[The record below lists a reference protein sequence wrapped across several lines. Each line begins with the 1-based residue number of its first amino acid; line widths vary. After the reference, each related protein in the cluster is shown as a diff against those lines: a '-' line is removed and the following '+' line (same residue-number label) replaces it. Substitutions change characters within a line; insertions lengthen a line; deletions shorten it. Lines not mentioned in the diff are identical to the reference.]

1 MIIEEDAMDAI
12 TSVFGDR
19 RYLRYAD
26 LQRLGVVSNR
36 GTLAYWIKHGQFPAG
51 IRLAGPRGRT
61 LVWSAAEIAE
71 HLERAAERQHGKAP
85 AM

>member
-1 MIIEEDAMDAI
+1 MDAI

-19 RYLRYAD
+19 RFLRYAD

-51 IRLAGPRGRT
+51 IKIAGPRGRT
-61 LVWSAAEIAE
+61 LVWDVGEVSAVLAQ
-71 HLERAAERQHGKAP
+71 RAAEREGIT
-85 AM
+85 